1 MTAAHLPTPPVCTGS
16 QPLSS
21 TAETADMNPEATHR
35 FLRGPTKSL
44 LDCLSVP
51 VEHFSDPC
59 CVGSHLQHPLS
70 RVLPTRITSSLS
82 TLFAQHALSRLADAH
97 RETPCVGRSYG
108 QHAAPVTFGYK
119 AAVWLSSIAD
129 TADRLPDLRAQVLV
143 VSFGGPVGTLASLGD
158 AGPRVLEGL

>member
-82 TLFAQHALSRLADAH
+82 TLFAQHALSRLSEVLRHACPENPANALETGH
-97 RETPCVGRSYG
+97 RIQPLG
-108 QHAAPVTFGYK
+108 QSCI
-119 AAVWLSSIAD
+119 AAV
-129 TADRLPDLRAQVLV
+129 LV
-143 VSFGGPVGTLASLGD
+143 
-158 AGPRVLEGL
+158 